1 MKRTS
6 FPYKEEFHLI
16 SSKGSEYLR
25 YLMRQQTELLMLCLG
40 PFLQFFVLFFSSRKV
55 EGARGRYNLS
65 HVL

>member
-25 YLMRQQTELLMLCLG
+25 YLMRQQTELLMLRLG
-40 PFLQFFVLFFSSRKV
+40 PFSVFCFCFFHP
-55 EGARGRYNLS
+55 GRYKELED
-65 HVL
+65 VII